1 MLRCSTSFQPEVW
14 DQIDWERA
22 LETYRWPL
30 LAACAAPGNL
40 IGAEPEFFVRHLL
53 QRWAKRADAL
63 DPEAVADYVAQ
74 FRDPG
79 VVAATCKDYRAGASI
94 DREHDLADR
103 QAGGKI
109 ACPLLI
115 VSGRDYP
122 ASATPPA
129 QVWRR
134 WADRVEGLELDCGH
148 FIAEEQPH
156 ACAKALLSF
165 FRN

>member
-1 MLRCSTSFQPEVW
+1 MRLSWRVPAPLPE
-14 DQIDWERA
+14 
-22 LETYRWPL
+22 T
-30 LAACAAPGNL
+30 L

-79 VVAATCKDYRAGASI
+79 VVAATCEDYRAGASI

-103 QAGGKI
+103 QAGRKI

-115 VSGRDYP
+115 ISGRDYP

-156 ACAKALLSF
+156 ACAEALLSF